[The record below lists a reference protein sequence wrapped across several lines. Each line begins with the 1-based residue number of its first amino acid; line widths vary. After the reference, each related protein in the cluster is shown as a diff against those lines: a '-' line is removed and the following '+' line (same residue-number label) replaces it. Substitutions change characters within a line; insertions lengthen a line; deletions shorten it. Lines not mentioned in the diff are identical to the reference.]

1 MTMLKLRPDEQRAIG
16 TQAAAKRKAA
26 VEVEDRAVAKLER
39 ELDKFEASLK
49 VDPPPELSP
58 AEQRE
63 RELVERLERL
73 EGKDPPPIGAM
84 LSASDF
90 TRENRLKSEL
100 RIRLVERE
108 RKAVEVRELADG
120 TADRR
125 EQFDERKRA
134 ILVQRDATQREERE
148 RAEARSDAATQRAI
162 AEITE
167 LGVRP

>member
-1 MTMLKLRPDEQRAIG
+1 MTMLKLRPDEQRAID
-16 TQAAAKRKAA
+16 TQAAAKRKVA

-49 VDPPPELSP
+49 VDPPPELGP
-58 AEQRE
+58 AERRE

-120 TADRR
+120 TAERR
-125 EQFDERKRA
+125 DQYDAARRA
-134 ILVQRDATQREERE
+134 ITEGRDRAQREARERCQLECEAAYE
-148 RAEARSDAATQRAI
+148 RAEQ
-162 AEITE
+162 ENTE
-167 LGVRP
+167 LGDRP